1 MHRHDITVTVTV
13 PEANLKLPEDQA
25 LLLFQ
30 SVRELLMNAWKHAAT
45 GKADVTM
52 EMDGTR
58 LRVAVHDD
66 GQGFELAAAD
76 TAPSNR
82 LSSKFGLFS
91 IRERMKA
98 LGGSFEIESAP
109 NQGTTATLTLP
120 LGAAW
125 SPTEAKSTALW
136 TSQEGSGRQSARP
149 LPSGARTR
157 VTVSVLLVDDH
168 AMVRQGLRTML
179 ENYADVEVVGEACDG
194 EEALACTEKLNPA
207 VVVMDINMPKMNGIE
222 ATAHLKARYP
232 DITIIGLSVNT
243 GEENQEAMKK
253 AGATSLITKA
263 LSLSCVASPAKRV
276 RGQNAKFPHQTLSFL
291 EAKSGWLSPLRFA
304 ATIRKIAASAK
315 LLDRSIE
322 MG

>member
-52 EMDGTR
+52 EMDGTQ

-125 SPTEAKSTALW
+125 SPTE
-136 TSQEGSGRQSARP
+136 
-149 LPSGARTR
+149 
-157 VTVSVLLVDDH
+157 
-168 AMVRQGLRTML
+168 
-179 ENYADVEVVGEACDG
+179 
-194 EEALACTEKLNPA
+194 
-207 VVVMDINMPKMNGIE
+207 
-222 ATAHLKARYP
+222 
-232 DITIIGLSVNT
+232 
-243 GEENQEAMKK
+243 
-253 AGATSLITKA
+253 
-263 LSLSCVASPAKRV
+263 
-276 RGQNAKFPHQTLSFL
+276 
-291 EAKSGWLSPLRFA
+291 
-304 ATIRKIAASAK
+304 
-315 LLDRSIE
+315 
-322 MG
+322 